1 MKSRMTS
8 IIFLPIAAVL
18 ILGVAAVYAQE
29 SVKMTFSGTS
39 ENSANNL
46 QQPNTTMDEDS
57 FAGTGAA
64 GSFTLRLVRAI
75 SNNPSP
81 PPNTC
86 MGANEMYFTEP
97 AGGGVFRFQDGSLL
111 YVQLAQGSGD
121 CIDFSANDAHC
132 TLNLQITGG
141 TGRFTNASGTLTLT
155 ETVLPVLADALGNPV
170 FFAATGKITGTV
182 AGVSDGQGQGEQ

>member
-18 ILGVAAVYAQE
+18 IRGVAAVYAQE

-81 PPNTC
+81 PPNNC

-111 YVQLAQGSGD
+111 YVQLTQGSD
-121 CIDFSANDAHC
+121 CIDFSTAQAHC
-132 TLNLQITGG
+132 VRILQITGG
-141 TGRFTNASGTLTLT
+141 TLRFNNVSPGTLLTLT
-155 ETVLPVLADALGNPV
+155 ETVVPVLADALGKPV
-170 FFAATGKITGTV
+170 LFAAAGKITGTV
-182 AGVSDGQGQGEQ
+182 SGVSGGQ